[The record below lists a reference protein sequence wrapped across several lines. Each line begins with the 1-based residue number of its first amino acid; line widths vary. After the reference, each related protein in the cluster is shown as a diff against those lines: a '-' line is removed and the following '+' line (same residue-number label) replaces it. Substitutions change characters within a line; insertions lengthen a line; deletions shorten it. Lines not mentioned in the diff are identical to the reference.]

1 MYDHPPI
8 YLSIHTSI
16 HFDDRGHLWRALQE
30 GVCYGTRSAIDALR
44 LAGLV
49 EDSSGGSYEST
60 PPVSIAVS
68 GGATRST
75 MFLQMHADVTNMTV
89 VVGAFDNAPML
100 GAAILAAVGTGQFK
114 SSVSKGR
121 SRYSIQT
128 TTFQE
133 QIDEAVACMV
143 HELKRLHPCPMAS
156 QEYSRLY
163 SNYMHFT
170 AQVEDLS
177 RALATNTTV
186 DYRSTEE
193 SLLMPSSSSSSP
205 SYALQSGRE
214 AIVMPS
220 ILAADFGALSAEALL
235 CEDIGAK
242 WIHVDVCDGNTGCP
256 GALTVG
262 PQSVAA
268 IHRSCPQLMQD
279 VHVVS
284 DNIMPLLQ
292 PLAAAGA
299 ARVTFQY
306 EQVLQMDMS
315 IDDPNS
321 FFDECG
327 VTATSIGIDYKL
339 YYICR
344 HIEELGM
351 QVGVCISPDTPIEV
365 LDELLML
372 RKKTDKDCLLIDNVD
387 VLAVNPGFG
396 GQVFNEQVL
405 IKLRSIANRYPMLK
419 YLSIDGG
426 VNMETAVKA
435 AEAGANVLIA
445 GSSIFGKNRIISYGR
460 NGPLKSYQQL
470 HTILMQHGL

>member
-1 MYDHPPI
+1 
-8 YLSIHTSI
+8 
-16 HFDDRGHLWRALQE
+16 
-30 GVCYGTRSAIDALR
+30 
-44 LAGLV
+44 
-49 EDSSGGSYEST
+49 
-60 PPVSIAVS
+60 
-68 GGATRST
+68 

-89 VVGAFDNAPML
+89 VVGTFDNAPML

-121 SRYSIQT
+121 KCIQT

-170 AQVEDLS
+170 GQVEDLS

-193 SLLMPSSSSSSP
+193 SLLRPSSSSSS
-205 SYALQSGRE
+205 SYTLQSGRE
-214 AIVMPS
+214 AVVMPS

-306 EQVLQMDMS
+306 EQVLRMVIPINDT
-315 IDDPNS
+315 NS

-327 VTATSIGIDYKL
+327 ATATSIGIDCKL
-339 YYICR
+339 YFICR

-351 QVGVCISPDTPIEV
+351 QVGVCISPDTPTEV
-365 LDELLML
+365 LDGLMML
-372 RKKTDKDCLLIDNVD
+372 RKKADKDCLLIDNVD

-426 VNMETAVKA
+426 VNTETAVKA

-445 GSSIFGKNRIISYGR
+445 GSSIFGKNRIISKGR

-470 HTILMQHGL
+470 HTILMQRGL

>member
-1 MYDHPPI
+1 MIIH
-8 YLSIHTSI
+8 LSIHPVLHTSI

-49 EDSSGGSYEST
+49 DDSSGGSCEST

-89 VVGAFDNAPML
+89 VVGTFDNAPML

-121 SRYSIQT
+121 RRNSIQT

-143 HELKRLHPCPMAS
+143 HELKRLHPCPIAS

-177 RALATNTTV
+177 HALATNTTV

-193 SLLMPSSSSSSP
+193 SLLMPSSPSSP
-205 SYALQSGRE
+205 LSYALQSGRE

-292 PLAAAGA
+292 PLATAGA
-299 ARVTFQY
+299 ARITFQY
-306 EQVLQMDMS
+306 EQVLQMDMP
-315 IDDPNS
+315 IDDPNRYS
-321 FFDECG
+321 DECG

-365 LDELLML
+365 LDGLMML
-372 RKKTDKDCLLIDNVD
+372 RKKVDKDCLLIDNID

-426 VNMETAVKA
+426 VNTETAVKA

-445 GSSIFGKNRIISYGR
+445 GSSIFGKNRIISDGR
-460 NGPLKSYQQL
+460 NGPLKSYRQL
-470 HTILMQHGL
+470 NTILMLHGL